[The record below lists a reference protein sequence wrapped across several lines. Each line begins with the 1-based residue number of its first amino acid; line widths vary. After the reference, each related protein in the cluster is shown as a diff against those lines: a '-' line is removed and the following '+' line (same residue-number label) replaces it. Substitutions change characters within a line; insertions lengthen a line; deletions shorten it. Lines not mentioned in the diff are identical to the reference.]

1 MVYLSCILRSIK
13 MRTIISLVTVF
24 FVFINLEM
32 KAEILTIF
40 INENQ
45 TASKDSIN
53 QTIEGKKEGYWIIYG
68 KMRNLPDYKPDGII
82 EEGVFKSSRKQGL
95 WKKYYPDGTIKSEIQ
110 YTNGRPMG
118 EFKTYHPNGQVEE
131 QGNWKGRVYTGN
143 FERYY
148 EDGTIAQKKV
158 FNEKG
163 KTEGIVEYYHTNGQ
177 LELSFSTA
185 NGKEEGTATRYW
197 PNGDIKETIEFDPS
211 GEGTSSGIIERVN
224 PKVELEVTEEQ
235 GEGIIAVGETNLGVE
250 QPSSEERVLKDGYH
264 KTYNDNKDILM
275 DGEFLGGKLWDGK
288 HYIYD
293 ENGLLERIEVYKQG
307 RYAGNGVL

>member
-1 MVYLSCILRSIK
+1 M
-13 MRTIISLVTVF
+13 
-24 FVFINLEM
+24 
-32 KAEILTIF
+32 
-40 INENQ
+40 
-45 TASKDSIN
+45 
-53 QTIEGKKEGYWIIYG
+53 
-68 KMRNLPDYKPDGII
+68 KMRNFPDYKPDGII
-82 EEGVFKSSRKQGL
+82 EGVFKSSRKQGL
-95 WKKYYPDGTIKSEIQ
+95 WKNIIHGTIKVNCTQMEGPWENLNI
-110 YTNGRPMG
+110 Y
-118 EFKTYHPNGQVEE
+118 PNGQVEE
-131 QGNWKGRVYTGN
+131 QGNWKEEYILVISKGITKMEPRS
-143 FERYY
+143 
-148 EDGTIAQKKV
+148 KKV
-158 FNEKG
+158 FKKKVNRRNCR
-163 KTEGIVEYYHTNGQ
+163 ILSYQWQ

-197 PNGDIKETIEFDPS
+197 PNGDIKETIEFVPS